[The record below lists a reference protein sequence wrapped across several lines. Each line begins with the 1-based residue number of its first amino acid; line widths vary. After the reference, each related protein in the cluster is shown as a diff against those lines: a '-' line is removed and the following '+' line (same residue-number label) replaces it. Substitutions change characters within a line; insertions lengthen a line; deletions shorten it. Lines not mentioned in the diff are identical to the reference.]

1 MQTYT
6 LRLKEWKF
14 GEANTTG
21 QHREA
26 KWNIHISRHHS
37 SSFILSLVLLFLPR
51 LAPVFLRAWENQQR
65 FAYRTATFPHDK
77 A

>member
-1 MQTYT
+1 MQMYT
-6 LRLKEWKF
+6 LRFKEWKF

-26 KWNIHISRHHS
+26 EWNVHISQHHS

-51 LAPVFLRAWENQQR
+51 LAPVFLHAWENQQR
-65 FAYRTATFPHDK
+65 FPYHTAMFPHDK